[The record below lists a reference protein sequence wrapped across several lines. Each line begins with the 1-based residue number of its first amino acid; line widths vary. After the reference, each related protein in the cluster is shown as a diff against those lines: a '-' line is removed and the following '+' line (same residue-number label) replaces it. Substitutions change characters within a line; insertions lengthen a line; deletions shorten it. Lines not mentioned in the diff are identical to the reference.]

1 MIKISRLGFLT
12 LNKKKYK
19 CSFGKN
25 GFTRN
30 KREGDLK
37 TPIGIFKILDC
48 YYRQDRILKP
58 VTSLNC
64 IKIKKNMGWC
74 DDPKSKLY
82 NQLVKLPFKY
92 SYEKLARKD
101 NCYDILVVINYN
113 MQPAK
118 KNLGSAIFIHIA
130 HSNYKPTKGCIAL
143 KKDDLLLLLKDV
155 KNNAQIKIT

>member
-1 MIKISRLGFLT
+1 MITVSRSGLLT

-19 CSFGKN
+19 CCFGKK

-30 KREGDLK
+30 KGEGDLK
-37 TPIGIFKILDC
+37 TPIGVFKILDC
-48 YYRQDRILKP
+48 YYRHDRISKP
-58 VTSLNC
+58 VTNLNC
-64 IKIKKNMGWC
+64 IKKKKNMGWC

-92 SYEKLARKD
+92 RYEKLCRKD

-113 MQPAK
+113 MQPVK

-130 HSNYKPTKGCIAL
+130 KSNYKPTKGCIAL
-143 KKDDLLLLLKDV
+143 KKKDFLLLLKDV
-155 KNNAQIKIT
+155 KCNAKIKIN